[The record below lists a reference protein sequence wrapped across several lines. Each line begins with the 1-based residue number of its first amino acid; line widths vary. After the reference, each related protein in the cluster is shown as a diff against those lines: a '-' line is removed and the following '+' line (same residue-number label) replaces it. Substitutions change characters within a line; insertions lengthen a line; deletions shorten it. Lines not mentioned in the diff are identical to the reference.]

1 MKTRKEGSKAR
12 LLGLSCMALV
22 LTAFGVT
29 GVRADAA
36 DAKKAPP
43 NVTSVVNVNSHFRPV
58 ELIIIFL
65 CSIPCV
71 LGYNVLADM
80 HFIGSRDVLD
90 SEDFLVSNLLLPC
103 GALVYL
109 LFCVTKWGWGFDKYT
124 AECNT
129 GSGPKMPQ
137 WVKPYFKYVLPVL
150 IAVILVQGL
159 L

>member
-1 MKTRKEGSKAR
+1 MTDAPRKKIVAYHIV
-12 LLGLSCMALV
+12 ALIV
-22 LTAFGVT
+22 LC
-29 GVRADAA
+29 
-36 DAKKAPP
+36 
-43 NVTSVVNVNSHFRPV
+43 
-58 ELIIIFL
+58 L
-65 CSIPCV
+65 PCA
-71 LGYNVLADM
+71 LGYNVWSCIQPLGA
-80 HFIGSRDVLD
+80 GSTVLD
-90 SEDFLVSNLLLPC
+90 FEDFLVSNVLLP
-103 GALVYL
+103 GGSLVYL

>member
-1 MKTRKEGSKAR
+1 MNTRK
-12 LLGLSCMALV
+12 LS
-22 LTAFGVT
+22 AFAGKYKYV
-29 GVRADAA
+29 
-36 DAKKAPP
+36 
-43 NVTSVVNVNSHFRPV
+43 
-58 ELIIIFL
+58 LIIL
-65 CSIPCV
+65 
-71 LGYNVLADM
+71 LAGL
-80 HFIGSRDVLD
+80 IL
-90 SEDFLVSNLLLPC
+90 LLLP
-103 GALVYL
+103 GGSLVYL